1 MKINSLSLPHPVL
14 GIHDDVKGA
23 YETQL
28 SVQLTPD
35 KVTLLVDHKLD
46 NASIKGLVS
55 SNKASFCVEVNC
67 PKTFYRC
74 VLSTNN
80 SKQVIEIPSSQLLD
94 KVSLDFY
101 IVSTADIANYTLPEA
116 HEDYKGYKFNLYKG
130 DVVAGG
136 SSASFIAEKSWL
148 ALKTVS
154 SFMDIQKYDEKDGPM
169 KIDLSLDKITVK
181 MSENDYERYHGTWN
195 KQHFGPIFHSAI
207 VLPTLIYALSQMIED
222 ETGDNYGDRKWY
234 QVLDHRI
241 KNDEAL
247 KNIVFEQGNIA
258 QVAQILLGNPM
269 DRTLSSL
276 EKITEAETD

>member
-1 MKINSLSLPHPVL
+1 
-14 GIHDDVKGA
+14 
-23 YETQL
+23 
-28 SVQLTPD
+28 
-35 KVTLLVDHKLD
+35 
-46 NASIKGLVS
+46 
-55 SNKASFCVEVNC
+55 
-67 PKTFYRC
+67 
-74 VLSTNN
+74 
-80 SKQVIEIPSSQLLD
+80 
-94 KVSLDFY
+94 LDFY
-101 IVSTADIANYTLPEA
+101 IVATADIVDYTLPEA
-116 HEDYKGYKFNLYKG
+116 HDDYRGYKFNLSKG
-130 DVVAGG
+130 DVIAGG

-154 SFMDIQKYDEKDGPM
+154 SFMDIQKYDEKNGPM

-222 ETGDNYGDRKWY
+222 EKGDNYGDKKWY

-247 KNIVFEQGNIA
+247 KNIVFEQGDIA
-258 QVAQILLGNPM
+258 QIAQILLGNPM